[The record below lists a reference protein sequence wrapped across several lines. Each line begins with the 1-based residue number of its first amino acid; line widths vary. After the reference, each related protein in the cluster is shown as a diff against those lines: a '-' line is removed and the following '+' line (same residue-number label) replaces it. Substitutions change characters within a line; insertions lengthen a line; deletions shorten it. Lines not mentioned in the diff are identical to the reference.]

1 MANPKRWSPAW
12 LYAVS
17 GLASLHTTGRDALL
31 IILSR
36 TARMFA
42 FGAISLTMALF
53 FAELGFSDLRIG
65 LFMSLTLLGDVALGL
80 LVTLTADSLGR
91 RRVILGGGL
100 LMALSG
106 LVFSYFESFWVLLP
120 AAVVGVVSAGGADFG
135 PFRAIEESMLAHI
148 TVQETRAHVLSWY
161 VTCSSLGSAA
171 GTEIAG
177 RFLEALRH
185 KEGWDMLRV
194 YHAGFLVY
202 VVMGGLNMVFALL
215 LSKRCEIKQEEER
228 EDLDEAAERLLDE
241 TDGDV
246 SPTNPEPAVQTPAE
260 PPSRKS
266 RFSRIS
272 APTRS
277 VMYRLWFLLII
288 DSLADGM
295 VSKTLTT
302 YYLDRKFALT
312 KARLGDIMS
321 AALILATVSTV
332 FAGPLA
338 HYIGLLN
345 TMVFTHLP
353 SSAAVL
359 LFPFPSSL
367 WVTVGLLF
375 VRWGLNNM
383 DQAPR
388 AAFISAI
395 VRDEERTAVLGIT
408 SALRTLAM
416 TLGPSFTGGLAQGGR
431 FWVAFVVGGSLRI
444 VYDLGLWAMFVN
456 VRLST

>member
-1 MANPKRWSPAW
+1 MANPPSRWSVPW
-12 LYAVS
+12 LYNVS
-17 GLASLHTTGRDALL
+17 GLASVAATGRDGWL

-36 TARMFA
+36 TTRMFA

-65 LFMSLTLLGDVALGL
+65 LFMSLTLLGDVALGVV
-80 LVTLTADSLGR
+80 VTLMADGLGR
-91 RRVILGGGL
+91 RRVILAGGL

-106 LVFSYFESFWVLLP
+106 LVFATFESFWVLLP

-148 TVQETRAHVLSWY
+148 TVPATRAHVLSWY
-161 VTCSSLGSAA
+161 VTCSSMGAAA

-177 RFLEALRH
+177 RFLEGLRSR
-185 KEGWDMLRV
+185 KGWDMLRV

-215 LSKRCEIKQEEER
+215 LSKRCEIAAAEE
-228 EDLDEAAERLLDE
+228 DEAGQRLLDDA
-241 TDGDV
+241 DGGV
-246 SPTNPEPAVQTPAE
+246 SAEAQPDIEIPEPA
-260 PPSRKS
+260 RKG

-302 YYLDRKFALT
+302 YFLDRKFGLS
-312 KARLGDIMS
+312 KAALGDIMS
-321 AALILATVSTV
+321 AALILGTVSTV

-338 HYIGLLN
+338 HSLGLLN

-359 LFPFPSSL
+359 LFPFPRGL
-367 WVTVGLLF
+367 GMTVVLLF
-375 VRWGLNNM
+375 VRMGLNNM

-416 TLGPSFTGGLAQGGR
+416 TLGPSFTGGLAGGGK
-431 FWVAFVVGGSLRI
+431 FWVAFVVGGTLRI

-456 VRLST
+456 VRLQGQ

>member
-1 MANPKRWSPAW
+1 MANPPTRWSGRW
-12 LYAVS
+12 LYNAS
-17 GLASLHTTGRDALL
+17 GLASVAVTGRDAWL

-65 LFMSLTLLGDVALGL
+65 LFMSLTLLGDVALGVV
-80 LVTLTADSLGR
+80 VTLMADGLGR
-91 RRVILGGGL
+91 RRVIFAGGL

-106 LVFSYFESFWVLLP
+106 LVFATFESFWVLLP
-120 AAVVGVVSAGGADFG
+120 AAVVGVVSAGGGDFG

-148 TVQETRAHVLSWY
+148 TAPDRRAHVLSWY
-161 VTCSSLGSAA
+161 VTCSSMGAA
-171 GTEIAG
+171 LGTEIAG
-177 RFLEALRH
+177 RFLEGLANR
-185 KEGWDMLRV
+185 EGWDMLRV
-194 YHAGFLVY
+194 YHAGFLFY

-215 LSKRCEIKQEEER
+215 LSNKCEIATKE
-228 EDLDEAAERLLDE
+228 EDLDGAGRRLLD
-241 TDGDV
+241 DAYGDV
-246 SPTNPEPAVQTPAE
+246 NTEPQPDDVDIPEAT
-260 PPSRKS
+260 RKS

-302 YYLDRKFALT
+302 YYLDRKFGLS
-312 KARLGDIMS
+312 KAALGDIMS
-321 AALILATVSTV
+321 TALILATVSTI

-338 HYIGLLN
+338 HGLGLLN

-359 LFPFPSSL
+359 LFPFPQGL
-367 WVTVGLLF
+367 PMTVALLF
-375 VRWGLNNM
+375 VRMGLNNM

-395 VRDEERTAVLGIT
+395 VKDEERTAVLGIT

-416 TLGPSFTGGLAQGGR
+416 TMGPSFTGGLAEAGK
-431 FWVAFVVGGSLRI
+431 FWVAFVVGGTLRI
-444 VYDLGLWAMFVN
+444 VYDVGLWTMFVN
-456 VRLST
+456 VRMSG

>member
-1 MANPKRWSPAW
+1 MADPRRWSPAW
-12 LYAVS
+12 LYNVS
-17 GLASLHTTGRDALL
+17 GLASLQATGRDAWL

-53 FAELGFSDLRIG
+53 FAELGFSDFRIG
-65 LFMSLTLLGDVALGL
+65 LFMSLTLLGDVALGVV
-80 LVTLTADSLGR
+80 VTLMADGLGR
-91 RRVILGGGL
+91 RRVILAGGL

-106 LVFSYFESFWVLLP
+106 LVFAVFESFWVLLP
-120 AAVVGVVSAGGADFG
+120 AAVVGVVSAGGSDFG
-135 PFRAIEESMLAHI
+135 PFRAIEESMLSHI
-148 TVQETRAHVLSWY
+148 TVPDTRAHVLSWY

-177 RFLEALRH
+177 RFLEELR
-185 KEGWDMLRV
+185 KREGWDMLRV

-215 LSKRCEIKQEEER
+215 LSKKCEIAR
-228 EDLDEAAERLLDE
+228 RVEDESLDEAGQRLL
-241 TDGDV
+241 GDADADADAG
-246 SPTNPEPAVQTPAE
+246 PEPAVEVSE
-260 PPSRKS
+260 PSSSRKS

-302 YYLDRKFALT
+302 YYLDRKFSVS
-312 KARLGDIMS
+312 KSQLGDIMS
-321 AALILATVSTV
+321 TALILATVSTV

-359 LFPFPSSL
+359 LFPFPRSL

-388 AAFISAI
+388 SAFIAAI
-395 VRDEERTAVLGIT
+395 VKDEERTAVMGIT

-431 FWVAFVVGGSLRI
+431 FWVAFVMGGSLRI

-456 VRLST
+456 VRLSGQ

>member
-1 MANPKRWSPAW
+1 
-12 LYAVS
+12 
-17 GLASLHTTGRDALL
+17 
-31 IILSR
+31 
-36 TARMFA
+36 MFA

-53 FAELGFSDLRIG
+53 FAELGFSDFRIG
-65 LFMSLTLLGDVALGL
+65 LFMSLTLLGDVALGVV
-80 LVTLTADSLGR
+80 VTLMADGLGR
-91 RRVILGGGL
+91 RRVILAGGL

-106 LVFSYFESFWVLLP
+106 LIFMTFENFWVLLA

-148 TVQETRAHVLSWY
+148 TDSETRAHVLSWY
-161 VTCSSLGSAA
+161 VTASSLGSAA

-177 RFLEALRH
+177 RFLESLAGR
-185 KEGWDMLRV
+185 EGWDMLRV

-202 VVMGGLNMVFALL
+202 VAMGGLNMVFALL
-215 LSKRCEIKQEEER
+215 LSKRCEIEKKGNDEGEAV
-228 EDLDEAAERLLDE
+228 DEAAERLLDDVE
-241 TDGDV
+241 GDV
-246 SPTNPEPAVQTPAE
+246 DAE
-260 PPSRKS
+260 PPGGVVEDPGTRKS

-272 APTRS
+272 GATRS

-302 YYLDRKFALT
+302 YFLDRKFTLT
-312 KARLGDIMS
+312 KAALGDIMS
-321 AALILATVSTV
+321 AGLLLGTFSTV

-338 HYIGLLN
+338 HTLGLLN

-359 LFPFPSSL
+359 LFPFPRGL
-367 WVTVGLLF
+367 VPTVALLF
-375 VRWGLNNM
+375 VRMGLNNM

-388 AAFISAI
+388 SAFISAI
-395 VRDEERTAVLGIT
+395 VKDEERTAVLGIT

-416 TLGPSFTGGLAQGGR
+416 TMGPSFTGGLAEGGK
-431 FWVAFVVGGSLRI
+431 FWVAFVVGGTLRI
-444 VYDLGLWAMFVN
+444 IYDLGLWAMFVN
-456 VRLST
+456 VRLSGGQ